1 MIESAEILDQ
11 NDSTVDDVAKQQ
23 RTTVQIK
30 ETAGKVEELIP
41 N

>member
-11 NDSTVDDVAKQQ
+11 NESTFDDVAKQQ
-23 RTTVQIK
+23 RTTVQTK
-30 ETAGKVEELIP
+30 EMPGKVEESIK